1 MNPGRP
7 AWHLFRACSPLPE
20 NSHALMTAATKSTHS
35 ITVPEAEIELHSMR
49 SQGAGGQNVNKV
61 ETAVHLR
68 FDIPASSLPDEI
80 KARLLEMKDRR
91 ITKEGVLVIKA
102 QRYRT
107 REGNREDALCRLQ
120 ELLERAADIPVKR
133 RPTRPTGS
141 SRLRRLESKEKRS
154 AIKSLRG
161 PVDW

>member
-1 MNPGRP
+1 
-7 AWHLFRACSPLPE
+7 
-20 NSHALMTAATKSTHS
+20 
-35 ITVPEAEIELHSMR
+35 MR